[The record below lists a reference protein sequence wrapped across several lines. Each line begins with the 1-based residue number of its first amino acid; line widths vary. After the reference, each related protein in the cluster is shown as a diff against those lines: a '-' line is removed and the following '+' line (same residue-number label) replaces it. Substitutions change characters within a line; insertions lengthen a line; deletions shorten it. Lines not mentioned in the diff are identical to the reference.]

1 MGDGFTSRWY
11 YDTQLQESDTD
22 MRLATVTSITG
33 GVAVQF
39 DGETTASAKKYKR
52 LASYSSPAVNDR
64 VLLIQISGTYVIL
77 GKII

>member
-1 MGDGFTSRWY
+1 
-11 YDTQLQESDTD
+11 

-39 DGETTASAKKYKR
+39 DGETSASTKLYKR
-52 LASYSSPAVNDR
+52 LSSYSSPAVNDR
-64 VLLIQISGTYVIL
+64 VLLVKVGGTYVIL